1 MKKFSW
7 PLERLLH
14 VTAQREEAM
23 RAELQ
28 GLVAQVAGLRSQIA
42 RRRAAVR
49 QALTVM
55 AAAPL
60 QERLDGQRLF
70 LAGSEYEL
78 EHARTQQQR
87 IKAMESLAQEKRKAL
102 VEQRKNRRKLERLG
116 EKAFQDWQ
124 RQVLLW
130 EQKQLD
136 EVATTARAR
145 RGAAAASVRA
155 PAGGQ

>member
-14 VTAQREEAM
+14 VTAQREDAM
-23 RAELQ
+23 RAEVQ
-28 GLVAQVAGLRSQIA
+28 GLAAQVAGIRSEMT

-49 QALTVM
+49 LALADMT
-55 AAAPL
+55 ALPL
-60 QERLDGQRLF
+60 QERLDGQKLF
-70 LAGSEYEL
+70 MGSSDYEL
-78 EHARTQQQR
+78 EQARILQQR
-87 IKAMESLAQEKRKAL
+87 IRAMESLAREKRKAL
-102 VEQRKNRRKLERLG
+102 IEQRKNRRKLERLRD
-116 EKAFQDWQ
+116 KAFQDWQ

-145 RGAAAASVRA
+145 TGAGAAWSGV
-155 PAGGQ
+155 PAGEL